1 MPKINLSV
9 LPVNQREASYPTAF
23 GKKTNLC
30 KAIKTVHAV
39 DLSQFSVA
47 IDALA
52 RHIIKGMR
60 SKYDRAHYP
69 DIDLK
74 YYRDASGRRFT
85 NKDGSAYR
93 PHGSPIR
100 LTTTTYALGVYGV
113 C

>member
-1 MPKINLSV
+1 MPKIDLGA
-9 LPVNQREASYPTAF
+9 LPVNQHEASYPTAF

-39 DLSQFSVA
+39 DLSQFGVA

-85 NKDGSAYR
+85 IKAAGKVTRAAMTARTSHAARQPN
-93 PHGSPIR
+93 
-100 LTTTTYALGVYGV
+100 
-113 C
+113 